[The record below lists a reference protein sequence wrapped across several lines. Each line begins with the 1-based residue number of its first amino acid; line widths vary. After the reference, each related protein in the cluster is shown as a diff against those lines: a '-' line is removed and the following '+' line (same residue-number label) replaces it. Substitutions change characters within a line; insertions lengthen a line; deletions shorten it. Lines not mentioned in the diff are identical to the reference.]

1 MTERI
6 KYLKENIRKKT
17 ADIAA
22 YGEIKNKSYAK
33 SGGINEN
40 RIWRDL

>member
-22 YGEIKNKSYAK
+22 YGEIKNKSYAE